1 MNKLK
6 WRLIRLIYN
15 GAHGTNFNMLE
26 VKIQVWE
33 KIILER
39 LERNAKDEERIKIL
53 KEQLNESDTN

>member
-1 MNKLK
+1 
-6 WRLIRLIYN
+6 
-15 GAHGTNFNMLE
+15 MLE

-39 LERNAKDEERIKIL
+39 LDRNAKDEERIKQL